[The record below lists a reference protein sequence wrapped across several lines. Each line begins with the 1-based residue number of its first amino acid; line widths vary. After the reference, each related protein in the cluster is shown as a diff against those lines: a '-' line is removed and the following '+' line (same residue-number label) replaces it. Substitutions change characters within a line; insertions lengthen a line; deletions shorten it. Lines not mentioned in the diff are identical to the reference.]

1 MNDWSTA
8 ERLGLGEG
16 QVFLFQ
22 VWFGLSGSFRKGH
35 RQHIGHIEVED
46 LEIDSL
52 QMFYLASVPPGKS
65 VDPQGDEY
73 YLKTSCLR
81 AHFWVLLPQCWAG
94 TPELVS
100 YLSLYAPLP
109 RYFHPPKTF
118 FFPIEWKTSWPGG
131 KPSTMWSVLTSCFL
145 SLLPAPGPKNPKL
158 PLRDLQALSGM
169 CIALS
174 CLCVLVLFVRECYS
188 PDNCF
193 SPPIKKELDSCL
205 QEGYSFSLSPFPY
218 SHVVLCFYLWHIFC
232 VCMSCISITWTSVC
246 LLK

>member
-118 FFPIEWKTSWPGG
+118 FFPHRMKNFLTRWEPLHNVVCADLMLSFPPPSPRPQESQAPTQGPPGSFRNVHC
-131 KPSTMWSVLTSCFL
+131 PF
-145 SLLPAPGPKNPKL
+145 L
-158 PLRDLQALSGM
+158 PLCPCS
-169 CIALS
+169 
-174 CLCVLVLFVRECYS
+174 LCQGVLFSR
-188 PDNCF
+188 
-193 SPPIKKELDSCL
+193 
-205 QEGYSFSLSPFPY
+205 
-218 SHVVLCFYLWHIFC
+218 
-232 VCMSCISITWTSVC
+232 
-246 LLK
+246 